1 MNFVLTLVNSGFM
14 SKYGDRDWGLPMVIL
29 ILGLGHDIILD
40 RASGMRG
47 RRGRSQRPMSFGMYL
62 IYS

>member
-1 MNFVLTLVNSGFM
+1 M
-14 SKYGDRDWGLPMVIL
+14 SKYGDRDWGLSMLIL

-47 RRGRSQRPMSFGMYL
+47 RSQRPMSFGMYL